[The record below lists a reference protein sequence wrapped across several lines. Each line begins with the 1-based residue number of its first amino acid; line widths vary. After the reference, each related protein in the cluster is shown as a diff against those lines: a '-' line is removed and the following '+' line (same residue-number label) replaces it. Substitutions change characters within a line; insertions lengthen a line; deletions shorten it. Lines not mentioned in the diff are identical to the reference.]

1 MRADLVT
8 GFKYA
13 GQKAV
18 CLHVPNLR
26 SALRNRHGAWVGF
39 FVPAAEV
46 IGTPSFEVNFEI
58 SQSRRKAWPG
68 RSLLNLA
75 ERDGERAEKNR
86 ERQCPETELDFQGGP
101 GGTTGDESGH
111 ASEGQACSASDFMPV
126 KALPTKSNDAIA
138 ASLAFQSLGERHAIR
153 RRTEE
158 KDRVVGCRDTVGHD
172 ERIVVD
178 VLASGAALVHCG

>member
-1 MRADLVT
+1 M
-8 GFKYA
+8 
-13 GQKAV
+13 
-18 CLHVPNLR
+18 
-26 SALRNRHGAWVGF
+26 
-39 FVPAAEV
+39 
-46 IGTPSFEVNFEI
+46 
-58 SQSRRKAWPG
+58 SRDAWPG

-126 KALPTKSNDAIA
+126 KALPTKLNDAIA

>member
-1 MRADLVT
+1 M
-8 GFKYA
+8 
-13 GQKAV
+13 
-18 CLHVPNLR
+18 
-26 SALRNRHGAWVGF
+26 
-39 FVPAAEV
+39 
-46 IGTPSFEVNFEI
+46 
-58 SQSRRKAWPG
+58 SRDAWPG
-68 RSLLNLA
+68 GQFLNSA
-75 ERDGERAEKNR
+75 QGNGERAENDR